1 MLPPAPPPLP
11 SPYLLTPAHLY
22 HTLNQAV
29 GWSPFCLVPRPS
41 SQIRGIHLGPLRL
54 PPSDDYQSSLLLPAV
69 LSYGAAQRLRRCPQA
84 RLTALISPKADIALH
99 WSSVWRDANP
109 AQTRGVAPDGH
120 SMLTGHLST
129 TRSYWIRR
137 VAERRQ
143 KQALRALL
151 IVDGR
156 LLTWALL
163 TVCMSSSSLCACAC
177 VLSVCISRPADA
189 VAPST
194 TTQCASVGRRVRWHR
209 ARPHPSTIPTFTS
222 IPTNPLPHL
231 ICRWRLRLRS
241 R

>member
-1 MLPPAPPPLP
+1 MPSVALPGGVVLPPAPPPLP

-41 SQIRGIHLGPLRL
+41 SQVRGIHLGPLRL

-129 TRSYWIRR
+129 TRSSLDEAGSREAAKAGPQGTADRR
-137 VAERRQ
+137 
-143 KQALRALL
+143 
-151 IVDGR
+151 
-156 LLTWALL
+156 W
-163 TVCMSSSSLCACAC
+163 SSADVGSAHC
-177 VLSVCISRPADA
+177 VHV
-189 VAPST
+189 
-194 TTQCASVGRRVRWHR
+194 
-209 ARPHPSTIPTFTS
+209 
-222 IPTNPLPHL
+222 
-231 ICRWRLRLRS
+231 
-241 R
+241 